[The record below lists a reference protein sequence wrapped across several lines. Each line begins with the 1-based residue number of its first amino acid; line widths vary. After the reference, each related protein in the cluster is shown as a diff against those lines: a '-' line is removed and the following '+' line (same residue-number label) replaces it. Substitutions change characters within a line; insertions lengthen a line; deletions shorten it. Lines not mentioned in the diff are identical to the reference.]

1 MRGMRAL
8 ALQSD
13 SNRTD
18 LVSAAIRLPTKCRS
32 IGDEQV
38 KKLTSVTTAGL
49 AAVALS
55 MGAVACNSSSNTTT
69 TTSASSTTSKTTA
82 STTSAK
88 ATPATPSASGAN
100 YTIAD
105 YIKNNQINE
114 ATVHHG
120 DPGSPTIDLPVPD
133 GWSQVPESDSAPFGG
148 IVYDQPTN
156 PNDPPTIV
164 AIVSKLS
171 GNVDAAKVLEY
182 APGEIK
188 NLPGY
193 EELGNGGST
202 STLGGF
208 QAYQIGG
215 NYVKDANKRAIAQKT
230 VVIPSQDGLFVLQ
243 LNADS
248 AADQMDALMAA
259 TSVID
264 DQTTIT
270 P

>member
-1 MRGMRAL
+1 MKNLTTVA
-8 ALQSD
+8 
-13 SNRTD
+13 T
-18 LVSAAIRLPTKCRS
+18 AAI
-32 IGDEQV
+32 
-38 KKLTSVTTAGL
+38 

-55 MGAVACNSSSNTTT
+55 MGAVACGSSSHTTT
-69 TTSASSTTSKTTA
+69 TSSASSTTSKTTA
-82 STTSAK
+82 ATTTSAK
-88 ATPATPSASGAN
+88 ATTAAPSASGAN

-105 YIKNNQINE
+105 YIKDNQIEE
-114 ATVHHG
+114 AAIHHG
-120 DPGSPTIDLPVPD
+120 DAGAPTIDLPVPD
-133 GWSQVPESDSAPFGG
+133 GWSQVPESDAAPFGG

-156 PNDPPTIV
+156 PNDPPSIV

-171 GNVDAAKVLEY
+171 GNVDAAKILEY

-193 EELGNGGST
+193 EPLGNGGST
-202 STLGGF
+202 STLSGF

-215 NYVKDANKRAIAQKT
+215 NYVKDGTKRGIAQKT
-230 VVIPSQDGLFVLQ
+230 IVVPSQDGLFVLQ

-248 AADQMDALMAA
+248 PADQMDALMAA
-259 TSVID
+259 TNVID

>member
-1 MRGMRAL
+1 MKNL
-8 ALQSD
+8 
-13 SNRTD
+13 TT
-18 LVSAAIRLPTKCRS
+18 VAA
-32 IGDEQV
+32 
-38 KKLTSVTTAGL
+38 AGI

-55 MGAVACNSSSNTTT
+55 MSAVACSSSSHTTPT
-69 TTSASSTTSKTTA
+69 SSASSTTSKTSA
-82 STTSAK
+82 SATTSAK
-88 ATPATPSASGAN
+88 ATTAAPSASGAN

-105 YIKNNQINE
+105 YIKDNQIE
-114 ATVHHG
+114 ETTIHHG

-133 GWSQVPESDSAPFGG
+133 GWSKVPESDAAPFGG
-148 IVYDQPTN
+148 IVYGQPTN

-171 GNVDAAKVLEY
+171 GNVDPAKILEY

-188 NLPGY
+188 NLDGY
-193 EELGNGGST
+193 EGEAGST

-208 QAYQIGG
+208 QAFQIGG
-215 NYVKDANKRAIAQKT
+215 NYVKGGNKRAIAQKT
-230 VVIPSQDGLFVLQ
+230 VVIPTQGGLFVLQ

-248 AADQMDALMAA
+248 PADQMDALMTA
-259 TSVID
+259 TNVID

>member
-1 MRGMRAL
+1 V
-8 ALQSD
+8 
-13 SNRTD
+13 NRLTT
-18 LVSAAIRLPTKCRS
+18 VTSAGI
-32 IGDEQV
+32 
-38 KKLTSVTTAGL
+38 

-55 MGAVACNSSSNTTT
+55 LAVVGCSSSSNSTS
-69 TTSASSTTSKTTA
+69 TTSASSTTSTTTA
-82 STTSAK
+82 SSTTSTK
-88 ATPATPSASGAN
+88 ATASPSASGAN

-105 YIKNNQINE
+105 YIKDNQIQE
-114 ATVHHG
+114 TTIHHG

-133 GWSQVPESDSAPFGG
+133 GWTKVPESESAPFGG
-148 IVYDQPTN
+148 IVYNQATN
-156 PNDPPTIV
+156 PNDPPSIV

-171 GNVDAAKVLEY
+171 GNVDAAKILEY

-193 EELGNGGST
+193 QPMGDGGSA

-208 QAYQIGG
+208 QAFQIGG
-215 NYVKDANKRAIAQKT
+215 NYVKDGAKRAIAQKT
-230 VVIPSQDGLFVLQ
+230 VVIPTQGGLFVLQ

-248 AADQMDALMAA
+248 PADQMDALMAA
-259 TSVID
+259 TTVID